1 MKKSSKKSAKTSATP
16 KAGARVCFRP
26 TAASLALYESAPT
39 PGTIGTVVAIPVGG
53 GKRVTLLP
61 GPGGGVLYV
70 EWEGFG
76 VIGVFPSDAAPA
88 AEKKAEM
95 AKPAEPVKN
104 APAKDKAPKARRN
117 PAVESKPGLKATKG
131 AKRHLPVMGP
141 EWRAQRSARIL
152 KRNPGGSRND
162 PQGMRALLLQAVAKP
177 NPVAIRE
184 NVNLST
190 KMMIPQLALEAESL
204 ETNLSSIDPMEYY
217 DAFLMAGTSPD
228 AAAARMEEMASWGV
242 TDKV

>member
-1 MKKSSKKSAKTSATP
+1 MKKSTKKSAKTSATP
-16 KAGARVCFRP
+16 RAGAKVCFRP
-26 TAASLALYESAPT
+26 TAASLALYETAPH
-39 PGTIGTVVAIPVGG
+39 PGTMGTVVAIPVGG
-53 GKRVTLLP
+53 KRVTMLP

-70 EWEGFG
+70 EWDGFG
-76 VIGVFPSDAAPA
+76 VVGVFPSDAKPA
-88 AEKKAEM
+88 GQEKAA
-95 AKPAEPVKN
+95 AKPAEPVKA

-117 PAVESKPGLKATKG
+117 PAVESKPGLKATK
-131 AKRHLPVMGP
+131 ASKRHLPVLSP
-141 EWRAQRSARIL
+141 EWREQRSARIL

-190 KMMIPQLALEAESL
+190 RMMIPQLALEAESL

-228 AAAARMEEMASWGV
+228 TAAARMEEMASWGV